1 MVVNF
6 RTRGIS
12 RGTRKLI
19 RTPIYIY
26 IYICVCVCV
35 CVCVY
40 HVLQNNVTYT
50 IICVFVYPTK

>member
-26 IYICVCVCV
+26 I

-50 IICVFVYPTK
+50 IMCVFVYPTK

>member
-6 RTRGIS
+6 RTRGIN

-26 IYICVCVCV
+26 IYVCVCV
-35 CVCVY
+35 CVTCYKTMLHIQLYVC
-40 HVLQNNVTYT
+40 LCIQLNN
-50 IICVFVYPTK
+50 

>member
-26 IYICVCVCV
+26 IYIYVCVCV
-35 CVCVY
+35 CITCYKTMLHIQLYVC
-40 HVLQNNVTYT
+40 LCIQLNN
-50 IICVFVYPTK
+50 

>member
-12 RGTRKLI
+12 RGTHKLI

-26 IYICVCVCV
+26 IYVCVCV
-35 CVCVY
+35 CVC

-50 IICVFVYPTK
+50 ICVFVYPTK